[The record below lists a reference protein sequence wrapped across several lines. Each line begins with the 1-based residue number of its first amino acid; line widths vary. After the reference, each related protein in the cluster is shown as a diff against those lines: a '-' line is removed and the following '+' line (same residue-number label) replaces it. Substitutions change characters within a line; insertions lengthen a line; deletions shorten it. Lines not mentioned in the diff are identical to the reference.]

1 MEVAVL
7 LVALAVAAVTAAVLV
22 PAADAAA
29 PGGPAVED
37 GSAGAAVDADR
48 GTIDADPLAGDAD
61 ADSLA
66 ADADRAAASA
76 PADSGVANDT
86 GTANAAQPALIA
98 SDVAVAP
105 GEQATLEL
113 ALSAVPDGLSGY
125 QLTLELSPDAR
136 ASVVDASYPEA
147 FGHTS
152 TPAVG
157 PASQSVTLEAV
168 DLHDAVSA
176 GDGDVTLATVDV
188 RGEDAGETTASVTEL
203 QADADGG
210 ARIDPPLESG
220 TIQVGAD
227 APAESGGSPAS
238 SAAAGDG
245 DAVDAGAADDGESDD
260 ASTRSRSLAPANL
273 AVVVA
278 VALAMLLTVVI
289 TRRR

>member
-29 PGGPAVED
+29 ADGPAAEG
-37 GSAGAAVDADR
+37 GSAG
-48 GTIDADPLAGDAD
+48 T
-61 ADSLA
+61 A
-66 ADADRAAASA
+66 ADVDRSVASA
-76 PADSGVANDT
+76 PAVSDAANDT
-86 GTANAAQPALIA
+86 GTSNAAQPALTA

-152 TPAVG
+152 TPAIG
-157 PASQSVTLEAV
+157 PAGQSVTLEAV

-210 ARIDPPLESG
+210 ARIDPALESG
-220 TIQVGAD
+220 SIQVGGD

-238 SAAAGDG
+238 SAAAGD
-245 DAVDAGAADDGESDD
+245 DAVDAGATDDGESDD
-260 ASTRSRSLAPANL
+260 ASTRSRTLAPANL
-273 AVVVA
+273 AAVVA